1 MTVGE
6 ALAEARYR
14 AGLTVDEV
22 AERTRIREA
31 VIRCIEQDDYA
42 ACGGDLYVRGYVRA
56 IAGAVGIDAQPL
68 IREYDAGRTQAVPTA
83 MQAPPTAMQAP
94 PPTAP
99 AAPLPMVTPV
109 APIPPSTSAIPAAEL
124 TATDLP
130 AIPADPG
137 FNGFTGPG
145 YADPALTIADP
156 GFTFG
161 DPRATYA
168 DPSATFADP
177 GFTFPDFSD
186 RAFGAADH
194 GASTAVDSQYITP
207 ELVSDSVLPGYTQPR
222 EPSAWGKRVR
232 GRRWLT
238 GIVVLVAAVLAV
250 VGVAG
255 SHIVSNLSHNSAAND
270 TAAKQTP
277 AGDKNSGAAT
287 PSASST
293 PAATPTPTATT
304 PQNVVKATPPSR
316 ALHIVS
322 AAAFGPD
329 GTVNGDNPQ
338 TAMYAITPG
347 ALYPWATQWYAT
359 PDFGR
364 LRPGTGLLL
373 DLGKRVTVTSVRI
386 DLSAYRGANLQLR
399 MGNATVFGSMSVVA
413 GASNAAGTLRLRLK
427 SAIHARYLLI
437 WFTLLPPDGMGHFQ
451 ENVYRVVVNGRP

>member
-1 MTVGE
+1 MGAGGFVTVGE

-31 VIRCIEQDDYA
+31 VIRCIEQDDYV

-222 EPSAWGKRVR
+222 EPSAWSKRVR

-238 GIVVLVAAVLAV
+238 GIVVLVA
-250 VGVAG
+250 
-255 SHIVSNLSHNSAAND
+255 
-270 TAAKQTP
+270 
-277 AGDKNSGAAT
+277 
-287 PSASST
+287 
-293 PAATPTPTATT
+293 
-304 PQNVVKATPPSR
+304 
-316 ALHIVS
+316 
-322 AAAFGPD
+322 
-329 GTVNGDNPQ
+329 
-338 TAMYAITPG
+338 
-347 ALYPWATQWYAT
+347 
-359 PDFGR
+359 
-364 LRPGTGLLL
+364 
-373 DLGKRVTVTSVRI
+373 
-386 DLSAYRGANLQLR
+386 
-399 MGNATVFGSMSVVA
+399 
-413 GASNAAGTLRLRLK
+413 
-427 SAIHARYLLI
+427 
-437 WFTLLPPDGMGHFQ
+437 
-451 ENVYRVVVNGRP
+451 

>member
-1 MTVGE
+1 VGE

-31 VIRCIEQDDYA
+31 VIRCIEQDDYD

-68 IREYDAGRTQAVPTA
+68 IREFDTGRVRAPAPAAPTAPHIVPTA
-83 MQAPPTAMQAP
+83 AKAAPTMPA
-94 PPTAP
+94 AP

-109 APIPPSTSAIPAAEL
+109 APIPPSPPATLSTPAAEL

-130 AIPADPG
+130 VIPPDPG
-137 FNGFTGPG
+137 FDGFTGFS

-161 DPRATYA
+161 DPGDAYA
-168 DPSATFADP
+168 DH
-177 GFTFPDFSD
+177 
-186 RAFGAADH
+186 R
-194 GASTAVDSQYITP
+194 ASTAVDSQYITP
-207 ELVSDSVLPGYTQPR
+207 ERVSDSVLPGYTQPR
-222 EPSAWGKRVR
+222 EPSAWSKRLR

-238 GIVVLVAAVLAV
+238 GIVVLVAAVLV
-250 VGVAG
+250 VAGVAG
-255 SHIVSNLSHNSAAND
+255 SHIVSSLSHNAA
-270 TAAKQTP
+270 ASGAGAKQTP
-277 AGDKNSGAAT
+277 AGDKNSGAAA
-287 PSASST
+287 PSAST
-293 PAATPTPTATT
+293 TPTATQPPATKT
-304 PQNVVKATPPSR
+304 PQPVVNATAPSR
-316 ALHIVS
+316 ALHIAS

-373 DLGKRVTVTSVRI
+373 DLGKTVTITSVRI
-386 DLSAYRGANLQLR
+386 YLSGYRGANLQLR
-399 MGNATVFGSMSVVA
+399 TGNATVFGNMPVVA
-413 GASNAAGTLRLRLK
+413 RASDAAGTLRLRLK
-427 SAIHARYLLI
+427 SAVHARYVLI